1 LKFSSGK
8 NSNSF
13 PSSDRRTNKT
23 GLLVNLNVSL
33 GSAIL
38 RLLREQPHQPGALAS
53 LLDASRLQVQD
64 AVSRLRESGVDI
76 PLHPLRGYLL
86 QSLPE
91 KLLADDLLSRP
102 GTAWLGEIWTL
113 ESTGSTNTVAL
124 EQGQLGL
131 PGPLAIFA
139 EHQTAGRGRFARK
152 WESDAGDGLS
162 LSLLLRPTEEQRF
175 WPRLTTLAALA
186 VARCAATFLPEDSV
200 QIKWP
205 NDVVASGKKIAGILA
220 ETGSDPLRGNFVVL
234 GIGLNV
240 NQTDFPAPLNTTA
253 TSLRMIAGHTHEK
266 AAVAAC
272 LLGHLGELLPLL
284 RDDFSVPLR
293 EVQRRSSVLGRR
305 LTLHTG
311 TTSVEGTA
319 EALDPEAR
327 LQLRMDDGTLQSFSA
342 GEVSLKP
349 I

>member
-1 LKFSSGK
+1 M
-8 NSNSF
+8 
-13 PSSDRRTNKT
+13 
-23 GLLVNLNVSL
+23 SL

-38 RLLREQPHQPGALAS
+38 RLLREQPHQPGTLAT
-53 LLDASRLQVQD
+53 LLDAPRLQVQD
-64 AVSRLRESGVDI
+64 AVARLTEAGVDI
-76 PLHPLRGYLL
+76 ALHPHRGYLL

-91 KLLADDLLSRP
+91 KLVADDLLSRP
-102 GTAWLGEIWTL
+102 GASWLEEIWTL

-152 WESDAGDGLS
+152 WESDAGEGLS
-162 LSLLLRPTEEQRF
+162 LSLLLRPAAEQRF

-186 VARCAATFLPEDSV
+186 VARCVAELLPGKSV

-220 ETGSDPLRGNFVVL
+220 ETGSDPARGSFVVL

-240 NQTDFPAPLNTTA
+240 NQAGFPVPLNATA
-253 TSLRMIAGHTHEK
+253 VSLRLLAGYALER
-266 AAVAAC
+266 AAVAAR
-272 LLGHLGELLPLL
+272 LLGHLGEQLSRL
-284 RDDFSVPLR
+284 DQDFSDPLA
-293 EVQRRSSVLGRR
+293 EVVRRSSVLGRR

-311 TTSVEGTA
+311 TMAFEGTA
-319 EALDPEAR
+319 EALDPEG
-327 LQLRMDDGTLQSFSA
+327 LLLLRMDDGTLRSFSA
-342 GEVSLKP
+342 GEVSLSP
-349 I
+349 R